1 MGRKH
6 CYVLVFSV
14 FIHQE
19 KAGSNPRFCRKVCS
33 DVWFLEPAFFV
44 FIVSFCAVRQLIL
57 LRCTLLLRAHSL
69 AKSLLR

>member
-19 KAGSNPRFCRKVCS
+19 KAGSNP
-33 DVWFLEPAFFV
+33 V
-44 FIVSFCAVRQLIL
+44 FAE
-57 LRCTLLLRAHSL
+57 
-69 AKSLLR
+69 KSAQTYGF